1 MKSKYSTKEIV
12 LTGLGIATVF
22 VATMYIRIPNAI
34 SGYFNLG
41 DGFILLFS
49 SFLPPLPAFLVG
61 GLGSSL
67 ADLIGYPVYFFP
79 TLIIKGLE
87 AIVVSCLFKKYSKKA
102 QIPAYVCGS
111 VIMVFGYFVTKSILK
126 GSVAVALTGI
136 PGNLVQAGAGLVI
149 AFLAYPLLAKILKK
163 DK

>member
-49 SFLPPLPAFLVG
+49 SFLGPLPAFLVG

-67 ADLIGYPVYFFP
+67 ADLIGYPIYFFP
-79 TLIIKGLE
+79 TLLIKGLE
-87 AIVVSCLFKKYSKKA
+87 AVVVAYLFKKFSKKA
-102 QIPAYVCGS
+102 QIPAYLLGTG
-111 VIMVFGYFVTKSILK
+111 IMIFGYFVTKAYLK
-126 GSVAVALTGI
+126 GSIAIALTGI
-136 PGNLVQAGAGLVI
+136 PGNVIQGAAGLVI
-149 AFLAYPLLAKILKK
+149 AFLAYPLLAKILSSK
-163 DK
+163 

>member
-22 VATMYIRIPNAI
+22 VATMYIRVPNAI

-87 AIVVSCLFKKYSKKA
+87 AVVVACLMKKYARKA
-102 QIPAYVCGS
+102 QIPAYVLGS
-111 VIMVFGYFVTKSILK
+111 VIMVFGYFVTKAFLK

-136 PGNLVQAGAGLVI
+136 PGNLIQAGAGLAI

-163 DK
+163 DE

>member
-49 SFLPPLPAFLVG
+49 SFLLSTSLPHQLYNFCMA
-61 GLGSSL
+61 
-67 ADLIGYPVYFFP
+67 
-79 TLIIKGLE
+79 E
-87 AIVVSCLFKKYSKKA
+87 
-102 QIPAYVCGS
+102 
-111 VIMVFGYFVTKSILK
+111 
-126 GSVAVALTGI
+126 
-136 PGNLVQAGAGLVI
+136 
-149 AFLAYPLLAKILKK
+149 
-163 DK
+163 